1 MVFPISEIDLT
12 FNNFHEE
19 IPYDV
24 VDIIK
29 ETIYETSIVCPEYV
43 IGNHF
48 TDNSQMSLA
57 DYGFFFTFRE
67 GKTIQSDIENYMSN
81 FKMGVDPFSRQNI
94 CSQRMFIKPEDFKS
108 LSREFLCQI
117 DYTINNPIF
126 KTYKSFFLYHH

>member
-94 CSQRMFIKPEDFKS
+94 MQSKNV
-108 LSREFLCQI
+108 
-117 DYTINNPIF
+117 Y
-126 KTYKSFFLYHH
+126 